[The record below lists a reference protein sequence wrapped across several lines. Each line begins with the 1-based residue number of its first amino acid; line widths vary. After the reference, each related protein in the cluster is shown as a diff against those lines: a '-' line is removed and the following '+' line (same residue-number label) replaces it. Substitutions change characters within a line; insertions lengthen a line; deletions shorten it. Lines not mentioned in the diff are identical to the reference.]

1 MGQMN
6 EDIAA
11 QVRQRLDADYGL
23 SKPSFDGKWLQGGE
37 CPECNKRELFT
48 RFDNPWVI
56 RCGRESKCGFEGHAK
71 ELYPDAFEGW
81 NKRFKPTPQNP
92 NATADAYMQS
102 ARGFDIS
109 QIKGWYEQGKF
120 WSQIDDVGTA
130 TVRFYLDDKRTIYM
144 ERFVEELLVTD
155 AKSGEKK
162 KRKAHFKGSHRG
174 MVWMP
179 PGMVI
184 EEGDSVW
191 IVEAILD
198 AIALHLN
205 GIKAVATLSCV
216 NYPEQLLKDNQ
227 GKKITW
233 VWALDNDKAGR
244 KYIRRHV
251 ERMTAEGAYHLRAAL
266 PPAGKQK
273 LDWNDLHQ
281 RSAFSDKDRKNY
293 FYYGDLVLASSAKEK
308 ALVIYHYKEWRDFSV
323 EYNNRLYWFHLDLD
337 RYEKEYRSLREGIK
351 DADKEKDDEEL
362 KTELRDKAL
371 EESGTI
377 VEIANCA
384 FTFLYYQANTIT
396 DESWY
401 YARVEFPHGA
411 RPVKN
416 TFTGSQLSSASEFK
430 KRLLSIAAGS
440 LFTGTSQQLDK
451 LIQHQLYALKIVQ
464 TIDFIGYAKE
474 HGCYVYND
482 IAVKDGNLY
491 PINEEDFFD
500 MNKLSIKS
508 LAQSVNLTITQ
519 HKDKYQTEWVEQLYG
534 SFGPQGMVALAF
546 WLGSLFA
553 EQIRVV
559 HKSYPFIEIIGEPG
573 AGKSTLIEFLWRLV
587 GRNDYE
593 GIDPNKATPAG
604 RARAFAQVSNM
615 PVVLIESDR
624 GEDLA
629 KQKQF
634 DWDELKTAYNGRSL
648 RARGMKNS
656 GNETYEPPFRGSIV
670 ISQNAEVQASE
681 AILQRIVHC
690 KFTRANHNAETKALA
705 EKLERTPVEDVSNFL
720 LQVLAKEKAILDI
733 VMRQTPIYE
742 QDLMG
747 MDEIKHVRIAKNHA
761 QMMALAEAMRL
772 VVPMS
777 EDTFT
782 QTLCEIIGMAKARQ
796 AAISADHPIVASFW
810 EVYDYLNDSGVSTS
824 PRLNH
829 SKKPDETIA
838 INLPHFV
845 KVATEHKQQVPALND
860 LKRYLKA
867 SKTRKFE
874 DIKAVDSK
882 IETRTMKCWV
892 FKTGGKA

>member
-6 EDIAA
+6 ENIAE
-11 QVRQRLDADYGL
+11 QVRQNLANDFGL
-23 SKPSFDGKWLQGGE
+23 SKASFDGQWLQGGE

-56 RCGRESKCGFEGHAK
+56 KCGHENKCGYEGNVK
-71 ELYPDAFEGW
+71 ELYPDAFEGF
-81 NKRFKPTPQNP
+81 NKRFKPTATNP
-92 NATADAYMQS
+92 NATADAYLQN

-109 QIKGWYEQGKF
+109 KIKGWYEQGKF
-120 WSQIDDVGTA
+120 WSQADDVATA
-130 TVRFYLDDKRTIYM
+130 TVRFYLDDKRSIYM

-155 AKSGEKK
+155 IQSGEKK

-184 EEGDSVW
+184 EEGDTIW
-191 IVEAILD
+191 IVEAVLD

-216 NYPEQLLKDNQ
+216 NYPEQILKDNQ
-227 GKKITW
+227 GKKISW
-233 VWALDNDKAGR
+233 VWALDNDNAGR
-244 KYIRRHV
+244 KYIRKHV
-251 ERMTAEGAYHLRAAL
+251 ERMKAQGAYDIQAAL
-266 PPAGKQK
+266 PPSDKVK

-293 FYYGDLVLASSAKEK
+293 FYYGNLVLANSAKEK
-308 ALVIYHYKEWRDFSV
+308 ALVTYNHKNWRDFSL
-323 EYNNRLYWFHLDLD
+323 EYNRKLYWFNLDLD
-337 RYEKEYRSLREGIK
+337 RYEKALRSLEEGK
-351 DADKEKDDEEL
+351 KDDDGITEM
-362 KTELRDKAL
+362 ELRDKAL
-371 EESGTI
+371 EESGSI

-384 FTFLYYQANTIT
+384 FTFLYYQANVIT

-401 YARVEFPHGA
+401 YARVEFAHGA

-416 TFTGSQLSSASEFK
+416 TFTGSQLSSSSEFK

-451 LIQHQLYALKIVQ
+451 IIQHQLYALKIVQ
-464 TIDFIGYAKE
+464 TIDYVGYSKE

-482 IAVKDGNLY
+482 IAVKAGQLY
-491 PINEEDFFD
+491 PINSEDFFD
-500 MNKLSIKS
+500 MGKLSIKS
-508 LAQSVNLTITQ
+508 LAQSVNLSITQ
-519 HKDKYQTEWVEQLYG
+519 QKDKYQTEWVGQLYG

-553 EQIRVV
+553 EQIRAV

-624 GEDLA
+624 GEDLS

-656 GNETYEPPFRGSIV
+656 GNETYEPPFRGAIV
-670 ISQNAEVQASE
+670 VSQNAEVQASE

-690 KFTRANHNAETKALA
+690 KFTRANHNPETKVLA
-705 EKLERTPVEDVSNFL
+705 EKLERTSVEDVSNFL
-720 LQVLAKEKAILDI
+720 LQVLAKEKAIIDI
-733 VMRQTPIYE
+733 VMKQTPIYE
-742 QDLMG
+742 QDLMD

-761 QMMALAEAMRL
+761 QMMALAEAMRQ

-777 EDTFT
+777 EEAFT
-782 QTLCEIIGMAKARQ
+782 KTLCEIIGMAKARQ
-796 AAISADHPIVASFW
+796 VAISADHPIVATFW
-810 EVYDYLNDSGVSTS
+810 EVYDYLDDSGLTS
-824 PRLNH
+824 KPRLNH
-829 SKKPDETIA
+829 SKKPDQTIA

-845 KVATEHKQQVPALND
+845 KVATEHKQQIPAIND
-860 LKRYLKA
+860 LKRYLKS
-867 SKTRKFE
+867 SKSRKFD
-874 DIKAVDSK
+874 DIKSVDSL
-882 IETRTMKCWV
+882 IEERTMKCWV
-892 FKTGGKA
+892 FKTGGKS